1 MTIRRGRPSRPHRSW
16 ARPAPIAGG
25 TDVVQPPELDDQPQV
40 SLAGGPATYNSPA
53 SDPIQLTVVILGVIV
68 MIALAAAIASSLGF
82 NAGRESAIDE
92 WASYPLETP
101 APYAEAGQEGGPCTG
116 FNPGLCE
123 RARTQ
128 KGVMDVARYYLR
140 RGDAEA
146 SVGSVEKARRFYEWS
161 VEVGRPVGAHA
172 SRYATTR
179 LQFLSLTC
187 DYDERS
193 LARIARD
200 NEANALGGTITTS
213 QRQRALRALSHYVGD
228 ITGRQSRETR
238 EAIRRFQASLWFD
251 ETGVLTSEQVVLSV
265 CGAAEIGLDAG
276 SQNLLGS
283 MYAVGLGTRQ
293 STDKALQWFQEAARQ
308 GSADA
313 SWNLALLFGTQTTES
328 SVLVCDADQN
338 AERADSYLKDAYDA
352 GHPAARE
359 AVELYGNDS
368 PEERWRSISGT
379 LRTPEALSRVGKGCN
394 PNG

>member
-1 MTIRRGRPSRPHRSW
+1 MRPEPT
-16 ARPAPIAGG
+16 ADVTDFLRPAPSSDDLQANYASGG
-25 TDVVQPPELDDQPQV
+25 
-40 SLAGGPATYNSPA
+40 GGYGPSPGAT
-53 SDPIQLTVVILGVIV
+53 IQLTFIILLVLVLVG
-68 MIALAAAIASSLGF
+68 IAGAISASFGFRAGEEAAM
-82 NAGRESAIDE
+82 DE
-92 WASYPLETP
+92 WANYPLETP
-101 APYAEAGQEGGPCTG
+101 APYAEAGQEGGPCAG

-128 KGVMDVARYYLR
+128 KGTMDVARYYLR

-146 SVGSVEKARRFYEWS
+146 SIGSLEKARRFYEWS
-161 VEVGRPVGAHA
+161 VDVGRPVGAHA

-200 NEANALGGTITTS
+200 NQANALGGRITTA

-238 EAIRRFQASLWFD
+238 EAIRRFQSSLWFD

-265 CGAAEIGLDAG
+265 CGAAEVGLDAS

-328 SVLVCDADQN
+328 SVLVCDADLN

-359 AVELYGNDS
+359 AVELYGEDT
-368 PEERWRSISGT
+368 PEERWRNISGS
-379 LRTPEALSRVGKGCN
+379 LRKPEALSRVGKGCN